1 MYLFWPSND
10 LMMDGPYN
18 EIICA
23 KLLMLME
30 DLAEVI

>member
-10 LMMDGPYN
+10 LMMNGPYS
-18 EIICA
+18 ETICA